1 MAMKYPLN
9 FSALGD
15 RMILVRCTFVFSA
28 VLFVTPFLHAQASES
43 SVMSELRS
51 LATATTPQMP
61 ATVIKIAAE
70 TRALPAGPHK
80 LQLADILAHL
90 ASRDDPGQ
98 QALQAVADTLAQSLA
113 ESPVSDMGDQAPSP
127 YLDLA
132 KLIRYEHV
140 ATTLD
145 NPLLAKALQKLV
157 ADDADV
163 ERADFTLK
171 DLHGQDVTLS
181 KLRGKVVLVNF
192 WATWCGPCRLEMP
205 DLNDFYSRFKA
216 QGLVVLSITNE
227 ESLKVSNFVS
237 ETGYRA
243 PVLLDSE
250 TQAAKRFHVENLPR
264 SFVFNRKGKLV
275 ALAVDQRSRR
285 QFFQMLAAA
294 GLRP

>member
-1 MAMKYPLN
+1 MAMKYASKLY
-9 FSALGD
+9 ALSD
-15 RMILVRCTFVFSA
+15 RMILVRCTFLFSA
-28 VLFVTPFLHAQASES
+28 ALFVTPFLHAQASES
-43 SVMSELRS
+43 FVMSELRS

-70 TRALPAGPHK
+70 IHALPAGPHK

-98 QALQAVADTLAQSLA
+98 QALQAVADTLAQSLT
-113 ESPVSDMGDQAPSP
+113 ESTVSDMGDQAPSP

-140 ATTLD
+140 TTTLD
-145 NPLLAKALQKLV
+145 NSSLAQAMQKLV

-181 KLRGKVVLVNF
+181 QLRGKVVLINF

-205 DLNDFYSRFKA
+205 DLNDFYSLFKA

-227 ESLKVSNFVS
+227 ESLKVSSFVN

-250 TQAAKRFHVENLPR
+250 SQAAKRFHVENLPR
-264 SFVFNRKGKLV
+264 SFVFNRKGKLA

-285 QFFQMLAAA
+285 QFLQMLAAA